1 MKDWF
6 NGLDSREQLMVGVA
20 AVVVVLFL
28 LYLLVWAPLDNGHET
43 LKTKVAAQRETVV
56 WMEQSAQTLQQLK
69 RTRGPGARGLGG
81 KSLLAMADSTAR
93 SNGLGPALRRVEPEG
108 SRNVRVW
115 LENAPFDQV
124 VKWLG
129 TLHTTY
135 GISTDSASL
144 ERVAETA
151 GRVNARLSLQA
162 PDT

>member
-20 AVVVVLFL
+20 AVAVVLFL
-28 LYLLVWAPLDNGHET
+28 LYLLVWAPLANGHDT

-124 VKWLG
+124 MKWLG

-144 ERVAETA
+144 ERVTETA